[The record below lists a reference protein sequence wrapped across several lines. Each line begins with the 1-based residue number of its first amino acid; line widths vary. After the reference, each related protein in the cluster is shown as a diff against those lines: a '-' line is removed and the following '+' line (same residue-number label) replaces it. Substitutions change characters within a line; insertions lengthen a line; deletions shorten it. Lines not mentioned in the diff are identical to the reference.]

1 MNLKIQ
7 HHENETLRGM
17 KIEENLFDAIENLNR
32 NVSKLNEDQ
41 SQNKI
46 IVTIVLG

>member
-7 HHENETLRGM
+7 HHENETLRGV
-17 KIEENLFDAIENLNR
+17 KIEKYLFDAIENLNK

-41 SQNKI
+41 SENKI
-46 IVTIVLG
+46 IVTFVLG